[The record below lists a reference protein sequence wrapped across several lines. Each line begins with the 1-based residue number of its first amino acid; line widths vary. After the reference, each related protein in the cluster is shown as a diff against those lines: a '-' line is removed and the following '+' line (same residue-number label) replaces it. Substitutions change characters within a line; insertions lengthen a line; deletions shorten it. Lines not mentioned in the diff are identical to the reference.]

1 MNYLLVSSLAG
12 IAAVVYGI
20 IQTVRI
26 LKLPKGTPDMV
37 AISDAIA
44 EGAQAY
50 LKRQY
55 QVVGIISVVNA
66 A

>member
-1 MNYLLVSSLAG
+1 MDFLLISTLAG
-12 IAAVVYGI
+12 AAAIVFGL
-20 IQTVRI
+20 IQTFRI
-26 LKLPKGTPDMV
+26 LKLPKGTPDMI

-55 QVVGIISVVNA
+55 TVIGIIA
-66 A
+66 LIIA